1 MSKQYHS
8 FKEIDERLKV
18 LDLQRQIDQ
27 ESIKLQFN
35 SAKKD
40 VIPYQLRQ
48 GLGASFIQKGT
59 IKSVVLTFLSG
70 KLLDFIKSKRKSR
83 NKEAS

>member
-8 FKEIDERLKV
+8 FEEIDERLKV
-18 LDLQRQIDQ
+18 LNLQRLIAQ

-35 SAKKD
+35 SAKTD
-40 VIPYQLRQ
+40 LVPQQLRQ
-48 GLGASFIQKGT
+48 GLGATFSQKGA
-59 IKSVVLTFLSG
+59 IKSLVITFLSG

-83 NKEAS
+83 NRDRS

>member
-8 FKEIDERLKV
+8 FEEIDERLKV
-18 LDLQRQIDQ
+18 LNLQRLIAQ

-35 SAKKD
+35 STKTD
-40 VIPYQLRQ
+40 LVPQQLRQ
-48 GLGASFIQKGT
+48 GLGATFSQKGT
-59 IKSVVLTFLSG
+59 IKSLVITFLSS

-83 NKEAS
+83 NRDLS

>member
-8 FKEIDERLKV
+8 FEEIDERLKV
-18 LDLQRQIDQ
+18 LNLQRLIAQ

-35 SAKKD
+35 SAKTD
-40 VIPYQLRQ
+40 LVPHQLRQ
-48 GLGASFIQKGT
+48 GLGATFGQKGT
-59 IKSVVLTFLSG
+59 IKSLVITFLSG

-83 NKEAS
+83 NRNRS